1 MDQEDTLDIAIIGMS
16 ARFPGAPNIDTFWE
30 NLRDGKE
37 SIRFFTDDEL
47 ASYHATGDPDYVK
60 AAPALDD
67 IDKFDAAFFGYAPR
81 EAQMMDPQHRLLLE
95 CATSALEHS
104 GYASDTYDGLI
115 SVFAGSAMN
124 TYLLFS
130 GLAPHYIDE
139 YLPTLI
145 GNDKD
150 FLATRISYKLNLKGP
165 SVTVQTACSTALVA
179 THMACQSLLNGES
192 DIALAGAVSVRVP
205 HNAGHQYIPGS
216 VFTPDGHCRPFDAK
230 ANGTIFGSGVGVVV
244 LKRLDEALE
253 DGDFIHAV
261 IKGTAINNDGASKVD
276 YTAPSVES
284 QSEAIAEALGVSG
297 VDAGTISYVEAH
309 GTGTAIGDPIEI
321 AALTKAYRNY
331 TDKNSYCAVGSVKS
345 NIGHLDVAAGM
356 AGMIKTVLAL
366 KHKQLPPTL
375 HYTEPNPEIH
385 FENTPFYVNDTLSPW
400 DTQEEVRR
408 AGVSALGIGGTN
420 AHIIL
425 EEAPDQPQSH
435 LPDKHHLLIWS
446 AKTEEALD
454 EASNKL
460 QRYLI
465 NNPGVS
471 LSDVAYTLQAGRNR
485 FDHKRFMVAK
495 NAKEALDVF
504 EGAKP
509 GRIYSS
515 LQKAASRE
523 LIFMFPGQG
532 AQYVNMGRDLYE
544 QETVFRET
552 IDTCADILRDA
563 ESIDLKALL
572 YPNEGDEQAAT
583 ESLKQTKHTQPALF
597 AVCFAM
603 TKQLEHW
610 GIQAHG
616 YIGHS
621 IGEYVAACLAGMF
634 SLEDALSI
642 VAQRG
647 KLMQDMPAGSMLAV
661 SLAEK
666 DIQSYLN
673 ESISLAAINAAEMS
687 VVSGPHE
694 AIDALEKTLSG
705 KDIQAKRL
713 HTSHGF
719 HSHMMQPAADAFFEY
734 LSKFTLRP
742 PSAPFISNLSGTWIS
757 EDQATDAR
765 YWANHLRNAVHFEKG
780 LHTLLQDASRLFV
793 EVGPGRTLT
802 SFLRMHPGRTK
813 THAALTSMRHPKDTE
828 SDQSAVLHTLG
839 NLWLNGVNPDWN
851 ALHEELN
858 SRRIPLPTYPF
869 KRQSHWFKS
878 STDQSDSP
886 YIQAPAQQSNQPDS
900 ILFAPGWKRALPLP
914 KTAPIAS
921 NTWLLFIDD
930 SPLASQL
937 ENALKDQGHT
947 VITAMEGSVFEKT
960 GELSWTIN
968 PEERLHYDEL
978 LRSIKQSGHLP
989 YFIVHAWNVNS
1000 TPAVLESQPKQS
1012 SKQLLSASFFSLLYL
1027 SQAIQQ
1033 QDMVHPIALGVLSTG
1048 VYDITGSETI
1058 NPVHATLHG
1067 PCRVIEK
1074 ESPNVRCIQV
1084 DLEAQSSNP
1093 SASYLSGI
1101 LSCITHPDSNSTL
1114 AHRGKH
1120 FWVPDFSAITLDR
1133 NQADLPIKEEGT
1145 YLITGGLGGLGLAF
1159 ANWLAKEHKATLFL
1173 LGRSP
1178 IPDRKEWPAL
1188 LNDASASSKVK
1199 VKIQAIQRMESDG
1212 ATVIPLQ
1219 GDATN
1224 LVEMREVLNR
1234 ITQKHSALNGV
1245 IHTAGVIEDTL
1256 IPLKEASSAQRVLAP
1271 KVQGTLV
1278 LGHLLKDTPLDFF
1291 VLCSSINAYLSP
1303 AGQID
1308 YSAAN
1313 GFQDA
1318 FAYAYRQSTG
1328 TNTIS
1333 INWPGWKE
1341 TGMLAEKK
1349 EAFGDQAWFK
1359 REYDRGIL
1367 TEEGIEAIKAAI
1379 ALGIPQLVVSKE
1391 PIDLELD
1398 TSDRTPET
1406 TSTVNKSS
1414 SNGVLKHPSQNGSL
1428 SPNAST
1434 EAQLQHIWS
1443 QVLGV
1448 EQIGVHDDFFEMG
1461 GHSLLAVTLFK
1472 KMENSLGALHLPISA
1487 LIQAPTI
1494 ARFSPLIK
1502 RKPEENRWSPLVSI
1516 QEGTHSIP
1524 LFCVHGAG
1532 GNILIYRELA
1542 GQLGSEFTVYGLES
1556 QGLDGK
1562 QELLTSIS
1570 DMAAQ
1575 YIEEI
1580 QRIHPEGPYLLLGY
1594 CMGGTIAL
1602 EMAQQLRSENH
1613 EVPFLGLIETYN
1625 WINLKPE
1632 NTVSKARYLFQ
1643 KIEFHTRNLLL
1654 LSGEKRK
1661 MFWQDKVSTLKRR
1674 QKVWS
1679 GMRSSN
1685 QTTSG
1690 PDSESMHHTT
1700 LANVWKNNDDA
1711 ALVYQPDFYKGR
1723 ITHFRPQQEYAIYSG
1738 DEMKFDKLAEE
1749 VETRILP
1756 VYPAGMMVPP
1766 FVKKL
1771 AKEIRERI
1779 EPVVKE
1785 PASVDGG

>member
-1 MDQEDTLDIAIIGMS
+1 MDQENTLDIAIIGMS
-16 ARFPGAPNIDTFWE
+16 ARFPGAPNLDTFWE

-37 SIRFFTDDEL
+37 SIRFFTDEEL
-47 ASYHATGDPDYVK
+47 ASYHATDDPDYVK

-104 GYASDTYDGLI
+104 GYASSTYDGLI

-253 DGDFIHAV
+253 DGDYIHAV

-297 VDAGTISYVEAH
+297 VDASTISYVEAH
-309 GTGTAIGDPIEI
+309 GTGTAIGDPIEV

-331 TDKNSYCAVGSVKS
+331 TDKNGFCAIGSVKS

-356 AGMIKTVLAL
+356 AGMIKTILAL

-375 HYTEPNPEIH
+375 HYTEPNPEIR
-385 FENTPFYVNDTLSPW
+385 FPNTPFFVNDKLTSWNAL
-400 DTQEEVRR
+400 EGVRR

-425 EEAPDQPQSH
+425 EEAPEQPPSRSSS
-435 LPDKHHLLIWS
+435 KHHLLVWS

-454 EASNKL
+454 QATDNLK
-460 QRYLI
+460 QYLI
-465 NNPGVS
+465 SNPGVS
-471 LSDVAYTLQAGRNR
+471 LNDVAYTLQTGRNR
-485 FDHKRFMVAK
+485 FAHKRCLVAEDTQ
-495 NAKEALDVF
+495 EAIEIF
-504 EGAKP
+504 EKAKP
-509 GRIYSS
+509 GRISS
-515 LQKAASRE
+515 SAQKAVSRE

-544 QETVFRET
+544 LESVFRDA
-552 IDTCADILRDA
+552 IDECADILHDVA
-563 ESIDLKALL
+563 SIDLKALL
-572 YPNEGDEQAAT
+572 YPTEGNEQPAT
-583 ESLKQTKHTQPALF
+583 ESIKQTKHTQPALF
-597 AVCFAM
+597 AVCYAM
-603 TKQLEHW
+603 AKQLEYW
-610 GIQAHG
+610 GISANG

-621 IGEYVAACLAGMF
+621 IGEYVAACLAGVF
-634 SLEDALSI
+634 SLDDALGI
-642 VAQRG
+642 VVQRG
-647 KLMQDMPAGSMLAV
+647 KLMQDMPEGSMLAV
-661 SLAEK
+661 SLAEQE
-666 DIQSYLN
+666 IQQYLDDRV
-673 ESISLAAINAAEMS
+673 SLAAVNAAELC
-687 VVSGPHE
+687 VVSGTHE
-694 AIDALEKTLSG
+694 AIDALEKKLSAL
-705 KDIQAKRL
+705 DIQAKKL

-719 HSHMMQPAADAFFEY
+719 HSYMMQPAADAFFDY
-734 LSKFTLRP
+734 LNQITLHP
-742 PSAPFISNLSGTWIS
+742 PLIPFISNVSGTWIS
-757 EDQATDAR
+757 ADQATDAR
-765 YWANHLRNAVHFEKG
+765 YWANHLRNAVLFERG
-780 LHTLLQDASRLFV
+780 LHTLLQDASRVFV

-802 SFLRMHPGRTK
+802 SFLRMHSSRTK
-813 THAALTSMRHPKDTE
+813 THAAITSMRHPKDTE
-828 SDQSAVLHTLG
+828 SDQSVVLHALG
-839 NLWLNGVNPDWN
+839 NLWLNGVNPNWD
-851 ALHEELN
+851 ALDEGLD

-878 STDQSDSP
+878 TSNQSDSP
-886 YIQAPAQQSNQPDS
+886 YIQAPAKQSKQPGS
-900 ILFAPGWKRALPLP
+900 ILFAPGWKRALPFP
-914 KTAPIAS
+914 KVTRVPS
-921 NTWLLFIDD
+921 STWLLFTDN
-930 SPLASQL
+930 SPFSIQL
-937 ENALKDQGHT
+937 EKELNEQGHT
-947 VITAMEGSVFEKT
+947 VITVIAGSVFEHKT
-960 GELSWTIN
+960 ESSWSIN

-978 LRSIKQSGHLP
+978 LRSIKQAGHLP
-989 YFIVHAWNVNS
+989 QFILHAWNVNDRPV
-1000 TPAVLESQPKQS
+1000 TPENQLKQS
-1012 SKQLLSASFFSLLYL
+1012 SKQLLSTTFYSLLYL
-1027 SQAIQQ
+1027 AQAAQQ
-1033 QDMVHPIALGVLSTG
+1033 QDMVHPMTLGVLS
-1048 VYDITGSETI
+1048 VDVHDITGSELI
-1058 NPVHATLHG
+1058 NPIHGTLHG

-1074 ESPNVRCIQV
+1074 ESPNIQCIQL
-1084 DLEAQSSNP
+1084 DLETRSINQQAF
-1093 SASYLSGI
+1093 YVEEI
-1101 LSCITHPDSNSTL
+1101 LSCITHPPAHKTL
-1114 AHRGKH
+1114 ALRGKH
-1120 FWVPDFSAITLDR
+1120 FWVPEFSPITLDVK
-1133 NQADLPIKEEGT
+1133 QTDVPVKQKGV

-1159 ANWLAKEHKATLFL
+1159 ANWLAKEYKAILFL

-1178 IPDRKEWPAL
+1178 IPERKEWTAI
-1188 LNDASASSKVK
+1188 LNDAEAKSTLKA
-1199 VKIQAIQRMESDG
+1199 KIKAIQHLESQG

-1219 GDATN
+1219 ANVTN
-1224 LVEMREVLNR
+1224 LEEMRNTIDR
-1234 ITQKHSALNGV
+1234 ITKKQGTLNGV

-1256 IPLKEASSAQRVLAP
+1256 IPLKDANSAQRVLAP

-1278 LGHLLKDTPLDFF
+1278 LGHVLKEPQLDFF

-1308 YSAAN
+1308 YTAAN

-1318 FAYAYRQSTG
+1318 FAYAYKQVTG
-1328 TNTIS
+1328 INTIS

-1359 REYDRGIL
+1359 REYNRGIL
-1367 TEEGIEAIKAAI
+1367 TEEGIEALKGAL
-1379 ALGIPQLVVSKE
+1379 ALGTPQLIVSKE
-1391 PIDLELD
+1391 PIDLETDVLD
-1398 TSDRTPET
+1398 HAPKEASAIKP
-1406 TSTVNKSS
+1406 S
-1414 SNGVLKHPSQNGSL
+1414 SNGAIKHTTENGTL
-1428 SPNAST
+1428 PENAST
-1434 EAQLQHIWS
+1434 KAQLQHIWS

-1472 KMENSLGALHLPISA
+1472 KMEKSLGALHLPISA

-1494 ARFSPLIK
+1494 AKFSPLIK

-1516 QEGTHSIP
+1516 QEGRSSIP

-1542 GQLGSEFTVYGLES
+1542 AQLGSEYTVYGLES

-1562 QELLTSIS
+1562 QELLSSIS

-1602 EMAQQLRSENH
+1602 EMAQQLRSANQ

-1632 NTVSKARYLFQ
+1632 NAVSKARYLFQ

-1679 GMRSSN
+1679 GMRSGKETAN
-1685 QTTSG
+1685 G
-1690 PDSESMHHTT
+1690 ADPESMHHTT

-1711 ALVYQPDFYKGR
+1711 ALVYQPNYYKGR
-1723 ITHFRPQQEYAIYSG
+1723 ITHFRPQQEYAIYSSG
-1738 DEMKFDKLAEE
+1738 EMKFDKLAEE

-1779 EPVVKE
+1779 EPVVKAE
-1785 PASVDGG
+1785 ASVNEA